1 MKITRRQLRKLISEV
16 SVELSDAEVTAAK
29 NELEKEGGAAGA
41 EMVAKAVKDAE
52 GGDADDLEDDQVLK
66 ALMDK
71 EPSITKHTDG
81 DIVDKSGIAESV
93 LNRKVLRRMIISELK
108 KVELYKKYSYGVDD
122 IRDKTKAHD
131 DIVGHT

>member
-16 SVELSDAEVTAAK
+16 SVDITDAEVTAAK

-52 GGDADDLEDDQVLK
+52 GGDADDLEDETVLK

-71 EPSITKHTDG
+71 EPSIAKHSSG
-81 DIVDKSGIAESV
+81 DIIDKSGLAESV
-93 LNRKVLRRMIISELK
+93 LDRNVLRRIIISELK

>member
-41 EMVAKAVKDAE
+41 AVVAKAVKDAE
-52 GGDADDLEDDQVLK
+52 GGDADDLEDAQVLK

-71 EPSITKHTDG
+71 EPSITKHAAG

-93 LNRKVLRRMIISELK
+93 LNRNVLRRMIISELK